1 MDSSLYIQIV
11 SLRISFQ
18 SVRKLGKYITLLF
31 DGVMDIE
38 RTYVIMSDIAL
49 VEFIECRYEIPA
61 EFLELSNI
69 PLTVIFSSVSND
81 IWKVCIEV
89 FKNEEVSEGQLLLK
103 TTVDTKRILHLDK
116 IGTLSGIENFV
127 DMFLIK
133 DVFIELTLH
142 LFKFSLSES
151 DGFVMIPAS
160 IKSLVEVKGVEKD
173 IVDFDVECL
182 FIDC

>member
-1 MDSSLYIQIV
+1 M
-11 SLRISFQ
+11 
-18 SVRKLGKYITLLF
+18 
-31 DGVMDIE
+31 
-38 RTYVIMSDIAL
+38 
-49 VEFIECRYEIPA
+49 
-61 EFLELSNI
+61 
-69 PLTVIFSSVSND
+69 
-81 IWKVCIEV
+81 
-89 FKNEEVSEGQLLLK
+89 
-103 TTVDTKRILHLDK
+103 HLDK
-116 IGTLSGIENFV
+116 IGALSAIENFV
-127 DMFLIK
+127 DMFLVK